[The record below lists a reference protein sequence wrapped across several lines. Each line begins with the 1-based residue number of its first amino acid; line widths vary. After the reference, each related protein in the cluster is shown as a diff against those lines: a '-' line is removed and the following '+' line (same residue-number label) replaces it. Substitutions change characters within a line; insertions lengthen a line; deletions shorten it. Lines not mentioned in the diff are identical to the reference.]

1 MPLTGSVSLSFLK
14 RLFVFNITTYL
25 KKITKTTNIT
35 RKSCGTSH
43 SLISLHISWAIVLKN
58 MFYFKLPVPL
68 SYISLYLNAC
78 KPAGAVHML
87 WKAHRRGLNSL
98 PVTTDR
104 KSWNGMLCLSALR
117 AAQRETI
124 IISSALML
132 PPAKIHCRCST
143 FVTGAELPE
152 EQMTKTRRQA
162 GRNAEGSQTD
172 SFWIESERQAGRFPT
187 RRPDK
192 FRQRY
197 KQWCRHTDRHADN
210 LQMYGQSYNDV

>member
-1 MPLTGSVSLSFLK
+1 MAHLTALLASIFPEPLCWKTCFTSNFLSPFPIFPFIWMHVSLPGLCTCSK
-14 RLFVFNITTYL
+14 
-25 KKITKTTNIT
+25 
-35 RKSCGTSH
+35 
-43 SLISLHISWAIVLKN
+43 
-58 MFYFKLPVPL
+58 
-68 SYISLYLNAC
+68 
-78 KPAGAVHML
+78 
-87 WKAHRRGLNSL
+87 KAHRRGLNSL